1 MTLTKN
7 QMIRVKIEGMNDL
20 GNGVARLDGFCVFV
34 TGAVLGDE
42 CDARIIKV
50 TSGYAVA
57 RLETLVV
64 PSPHR
69 VSDTCTAKGCG
80 GCAYRLLDYQ
90 EELREK
96 QNDVAFAFR
105 KAGLSDVTVLPTVS
119 TGVVDGYRNK
129 AQYPVAKTKDGITAG
144 FYASHSHR
152 VVPAEN
158 CPLQAKV
165 FQPIVSAF
173 LDFMR
178 EKGITAYDEESGTG
192 CVRHLYL
199 RASRDESAVLFT
211 VVVNAESLPY
221 EKEMVETLTTRFPS
235 ITGILLNIHKEK
247 TNVVTGDR
255 YRTLYGSNTL
265 IDTLCGVTLEI
276 PPQSFYQVNHDAAEL
291 LYKKAADLLTLRGD
305 ETLLDLYCGVGSVG
319 LSMADRVR
327 RLIGIE
333 IVPEA
338 IEYAKKNAERN
349 GVKNAYFF
357 CGDAKD
363 TEKLLT
369 AAEAEIGEIHPDAV
383 VLDPPR
389 KGCSPDLVSFVAR
402 RLTPPKIAYIS
413 CNPDTL
419 ARDCA
424 LFADYG
430 YEIGDVT
437 PVDLFPRTGH
447 VESVV
452 CLTRSDKAT

>member
-152 VVPAEN
+152 VVPAES

-199 RASRDESAVLFT
+199 RASRDGSAVLFT
-211 VVVNAESLPY
+211 VVANAEKMPY
-221 EKEMVETLTTRFPS
+221 ESEMVEVMTSRFPCV
-235 ITGILLNIHKEK
+235 TGILLNVNKEK

-255 YRTLYGSNTL
+255 YRTLYGSDTL
-265 IDTLCGVTLEI
+265 LDTLCGVTLEI

-291 LYKKAADLLTLRGD
+291 LYKKAAELLTLRGD

-338 IEYAKKNAERN
+338 IEYAKKNAARN

-383 VLDPPR
+383 ILDPPR
-389 KGCSPDLVSFVAR
+389 KGCAPALVEFVAR
-402 RLTPPKIAYIS
+402 RLSPPKIAYIS

-424 LFADYG
+424 LFRTYG
-430 YEIGDVT
+430 YELGAVT

-452 CLTRSDKAT
+452 CLSRK